1 MHGDETVGRQL
12 IIYFAEYLLQNY
24 NIEDRVTNLVDT
36 IEIYLMPSLNPD
48 GFAKSQEGSCYSD
61 PGRYNGNGKDLN
73 RDFPKRFDFPFGSDW
88 GEMEQGRQPETIAM
102 MKWIQKEPF
111 VLVCSDIS
119 CIFNIFSEWMCIHIR
134 HLFGLMSK
142 NS

>member
-12 IIYFAEYLLQNY
+12 IIYFAEYLLRNY
-24 NIEDRVTNLVDT
+24 KIEDRVTNLVDT

-61 PGRYNGNGKDLN
+61 PGRYNANRKDLN

-88 GEMEQGRQPETIAM
+88 GEMEERMRDRGRIVCKVMMSQP
-102 MKWIQKEPF
+102 
-111 VLVCSDIS
+111 
-119 CIFNIFSEWMCIHIR
+119 
-134 HLFGLMSK
+134 
-142 NS
+142 